1 MSLNSAIIMGRLTAD
16 PELRTTNSGV
26 AVTSIRVAVDRD
38 YVKPGEER
46 QADFINVVAWRG
58 TAAFIERYFKKG
70 QLICVQGSLQSRNYE
85 DKDGNKRTTAEVVAD
100 QVYFG
105 DSKRDGDGGGY
116 GNSGY
121 SSGGYSG
128 GGYASSGGYSAPA
141 APAAP
146 SGFGAPAG
154 GDQFAELSDDDGE
167 LPF

>member
-1 MSLNSAIIMGRLTAD
+1 MSLNCAVIIGRLTAN

-85 DKDGNKRTTAEVVAD
+85 DKDGNKRVA
-100 QVYFG
+100 VEIV
-105 DSKRDGDGGGY
+105 
-116 GNSGY
+116 
-121 SSGGYSG
+121 
-128 GGYASSGGYSAPA
+128 ASSVSFCGYNKVEA
-141 APAAP
+141 AQNSEPIPQDYTVLPIA
-146 SGFGAPAG
+146 
-154 GDQFAELSDDDGE
+154 DDVDDR

>member
-70 QLICVQGSLQSRNYE
+70 QLICEQGSLQSRNYE
-85 DKDGNKRTTAEVVAD
+85 DKDGNKRVA
-100 QVYFG
+100 VEIV
-105 DSKRDGDGGGY
+105 
-116 GNSGY
+116 
-121 SSGGYSG
+121 
-128 GGYASSGGYSAPA
+128 ASSVSFCGYNKVEA
-141 APAAP
+141 AQNSEPIPQDYTVLPIA
-146 SGFGAPAG
+146 
-154 GDQFAELSDDDGE
+154 DDVDDR

>member
-58 TAAFIERYFKKG
+58 TAVFIEHYFKKG

-85 DKDGNKRTTAEVVAD
+85 DKDGNKRVA
-100 QVYFG
+100 VEIVANSVSFC
-105 DSKRDGDGGGY
+105 GY
-116 GNSGY
+116 NKEEPSQ
-121 SSGGYSG
+121 SST
-128 GGYASSGGYSAPA
+128 PDV
-141 APAAP
+141 P
-146 SGFGAPAG
+146 GFT
-154 GDQFAELSDDDGE
+154 E
-167 LPF
+167 LPVSEYPDDLPF